1 MQTMIPILIILG
13 VFTFFALAFVYASR
27 VKKVGPNEVLVI
39 SGRGERGAEPTDLQH
54 NFRIVTGGR
63 AFIWPVLERVDDLSL
78 EIMTIDITTPDVP
91 TVKGVPVTVDGVAQ
105 VKIGSDESS
114 IRTAAI
120 QFLSRSEEEIEH
132 VAHETLAGHLR
143 AILGTL
149 TVEQLYRDR
158 EAFAQKVAEV
168 SGDDMA
174 SMGLEIVSFVIK
186 DISDAEG
193 YLEALG
199 RPRIAEVKRDADI
212 GEAEASRDAIIKS
225 AEARQEGEAA
235 KFRAE
240 TKIAEAK
247 KDFEVQQAVYSA
259 EVNRKQAEAE
269 LAYTIQQNIENQ
281 KVKAEEIQIEV
292 VEKQRRIE
300 VQQQEIARRE
310 KELDATIRKPAEA
323 EQYRVRTIAD
333 AKKYQ
338 LQVEAEGESEAI
350 RKRGQ
355 GEADA
360 SKAMGLANAEVI
372 RETGLSEADASKA
385 IGLAEAEVIKQQGL
399 SEAEATAEKANAW
412 KQYTQ
417 AAVIQQVI
425 DALPEVA
432 AAISAPLAKT
442 DRIVV
447 INSGGD
453 GKGAGASK
461 VTEDVTNIVA
471 QVPATIEA
479 LTGINLMDALK
490 QLPGISDSQQ
500 AGDMAS
506 GDGQPPE
513 AAEDEIL
520 VEDSEPIDK
529 TAGDILAG
537 DKKKPAK

>member
-1 MQTMIPILIILG
+1 MQTLIPILIILG

-39 SGRGERGAEPTDLQH
+39 SGRGERQADVDEMQH

-63 AFIWPVLERVDDLSL
+63 AFIWPVMERVDDLSL

-91 TVKGVPVTVDGVAQ
+91 TVQGVPVTVDGVAQ

-120 QFLSRSEEEIEH
+120 QFLSRTEDEIEH

-158 EAFAQKVAEV
+158 EAFAQKVQEV

-186 DISDAEG
+186 DISDGEG

-199 RPRIAEVKRDADI
+199 RPRIAQVKRDADI
-212 GEAEASRDAIIKS
+212 GEAEATRDATIKS
-225 AEARQEGEAA
+225 AVARQEGEAA
-235 KFRAE
+235 KFIAE
-240 TKIAEAK
+240 TKIAEAQK
-247 KDFEVQQAVYSA
+247 NYEVQKASYEA
-259 EVNRKQAEAE
+259 EVNRKKAEAE

-281 KVKAEEIQIEV
+281 KVKAEEVQIEV
-292 VEKQRRIE
+292 VDKRKRIE
-300 VQQQEIARRE
+300 VQEQEILRRE

-323 EQYRVRTIAD
+323 EQFRVRTLAD
-333 AKKYQ
+333 ARKYQ
-338 LQVEAEGESEAI
+338 LRTEADGESEAI
-350 RKRGQ
+350 RKRGE

-360 SKAMGLANAEVI
+360 AKA
-372 RETGLSEADASKA
+372 R
-385 IGLAEAEVIKQQGL
+385 GLAEAEVIRRQGL
-399 SEAEATAEKANAW
+399 SEAEATEKKALAW
-412 KQYTQ
+412 QQYTQ
-417 AAVIQQVI
+417 AAVIQQII

-432 AAISAPLAKT
+432 AAVAAPLAKT
-442 DRIVV
+442 DRIVI

-453 GKGAGASK
+453 GRGAGASK

-471 QVPATIEA
+471 QVPTTIEA
-479 LTGINLMDALK
+479 LTGVNLMEALR
-490 QLPGISDSQQ
+490 QLPGIGTADHVVE
-500 AGDMAS
+500 AGS
-506 GDGQPPE
+506 GEELEPE
-513 AAEDEIL
+513 AEEED
-520 VEDSEPIDK
+520 K
-529 TAGDILAG
+529 AA
-537 DKKKPAK
+537 